1 MEWLALL
8 VAGAIYPGLLT
19 AIALGALFGLLAR
32 GRPRWPVGGA
42 FASREGLAAMG
53 SVLGAG
59 LALATLPWPLNPV
72 SGAAAWPWAWA
83 GFEAAF
89 LVPLAPALATG
100 LPAVA
105 RAAIREAQL
114 GVLARAVIWLALG
127 SALAAHADWR
137 LATAPGHV
145 LALLAA
151 LLVFP
156 AAMGWGPFGA
166 EESITPGGAAAGL
179 PDAARALDSWARDV
193 RAGALLA
200 AIVVAGLPV
209 AVSLPGLGLLAVG
222 AGFASIGLILRR
234 VEGRVPRLSLPD
246 ALRLGLVWALPLAV
260 LASVALSA
268 ARWL

>member
-19 AIALGALFGLLAR
+19 AIVLGALFGLLVR
-32 GRPRWPVGGA
+32 SRPRWPVRGA
-42 FASREGLAAMG
+42 FASREALAATG

-72 SGAAAWPWAWA
+72 SAAAAWPWAWA
-83 GFEAAF
+83 GFEVAF
-89 LVPLAPALATG
+89 LLPLAPALATG

-127 SALAAHADWR
+127 PALAAHADWR
-137 LATAPGHV
+137 AATAPGHL
-145 LALLAA
+145 LALAAA

-156 AAMGWGPFGA
+156 AATGWGPFSG
-166 EESITPGGAAAGL
+166 EESITPGGTAAGL

-193 RAGALLA
+193 RAAALLA

-209 AVSLPGLGLLAVG
+209 AVSLPGLGLLVAG

-234 VEGRVPRLSLPD
+234 VEGRVPRFSLPD
-246 ALRLGLVWALPLAV
+246 ALRLGLLWALPLAA
-260 LASVALSA
+260 LASVVLSA
-268 ARWL
+268 VRWL